1 MSHPVNRRDRFQKG
15 VIKSKKRVSNFYTHM
30 SKEDRILLK
39 EKNTHRY
46 RKVTKFCSAPG
57 CCGNPRRYFGDLPM
71 QEKKYGSGE
80 IYLDE

>member
-30 SKEDRILLK
+30 QKKDRIFYT
-39 EKNTHRY
+39 EKCIHRY
-46 RKVTKFCSAPG
+46 RNVTKFCSAA
-57 CCGNPRRYFGDLPM
+57 CCGNPRRYFNDLPM

-80 IYLDE
+80 IYPDE